1 MMRDLRSLPKAHLHL
16 HLELGMRPTM
26 LKDLCD
32 KYDAPMPEVRGYGS
46 FSAFSAM
53 CQSAIAF
60 MRDQDDWD
68 RLADELCADAVA
80 DGAVYIEPSFYA
92 PQYRSIWGSDGATWA
107 MVMSTFERAAA
118 RHGIAV
124 RFMAAVDRVFD
135 TEADAV
141 AMAELVATLQP
152 TGDEIG
158 VVSFGLHNDEV
169 GHPPQ
174 DFVAGFMAAKAAGLL
189 ITPHAGELEHGQ
201 FVRDSVD
208 LLGADR
214 IQHGVRSFEVP
225 GLVED
230 LAARGVCLDVCPTSN
245 IMLSVFPSLADHPLP
260 KLIEAGVKVSVNA
273 DDPLLFGPSMLDE
286 YELCRR
292 EFGFTDE
299 QLAYV
304 ARCSIE
310 CSGASASLKVSAMAG
325 IDAWLAS
332 PE

>member
-1 MMRDLRSLPKAHLHL
+1 
-16 HLELGMRPTM
+16 
-26 LKDLCD
+26 
-32 KYDAPMPEVRGYGS
+32 
-46 FSAFSAM
+46 
-53 CQSAIAF
+53 
-60 MRDQDDWD
+60 
-68 RLADELCADAVA
+68 
-80 DGAVYIEPSFYA
+80 
-92 PQYRSIWGSDGATWA
+92 
-107 MVMSTFERAAA
+107 
-118 RHGIAV
+118 
-124 RFMAAVDRVFD
+124 
-135 TEADAV
+135 
-141 AMAELVATLQP
+141 
-152 TGDEIG
+152 
-158 VVSFGLHNDEV
+158 
-169 GHPPQ
+169 
-174 DFVAGFMAAKAAGLL
+174 
-189 ITPHAGELEHGQ
+189 
-201 FVRDSVD
+201 VRDSVD